1 MGDLTEL
8 AERWRADLAG
18 WAIPAHITAAVSES
32 PWVLP
37 RQVFARRADRLAA
50 EPDGPSYSRAQA
62 ALQPSGE
69 LMDVGSGAGAACL
82 PLLPQVT
89 ALTAV
94 DSDKEMLGLLT
105 QRAAAR
111 GTPARTILGVW
122 PDVAAETPAADV
134 VTCHHVLY
142 NAPDPVPFLAA
153 LTAHARRQ
161 VVVEI
166 AARHPLA
173 ALNPLWLRFHGLAR
187 PSGPTADDLLAI
199 CDAMG
204 LGARHEAWTRPGG
217 ADYASFDELVDVTR
231 RRLCLPPERA
241 SEVAEALREAG
252 ASPERPDDF
261 GSSSREVVT
270 IWWPGTAQPGIGQ
283 N

>member
-18 WAIPAHITAAVSES
+18 WAIPAHITAAVGES

-94 DSDKEMLGLLT
+94 DSDKEMLGLLA

-111 GTPARTILGVW
+111 GIPARTVLGIW
-122 PDVAAETPAADV
+122 PDVAAETPAVDV

-153 LTAHARRQ
+153 LTAHARRE
-161 VVVEI
+161 VVVET
-166 AARHPLA
+166 AARHPLT

-187 PSGPTADDLLAI
+187 PEGPTADDLLAI
-199 CDAMG
+199 CGAMG

-252 ASPERPDDF
+252 ASQERPDDL
-261 GSSSREVVT
+261 GSSGREVVT
-270 IWWPGTAQPGIGQ
+270 IWWPGTA
-283 N
+283 

>member
-18 WAIPAHITAAVSES
+18 WAIPAHITAAVGES

-94 DSDKEMLGLLT
+94 DSDKEMLGL
-105 QRAAAR
+105 
-111 GTPARTILGVW
+111 
-122 PDVAAETPAADV
+122 VA
-134 VTCHHVLY
+134 
-142 NAPDPVPFLAA
+142 
-153 LTAHARRQ
+153 
-161 VVVEI
+161 
-166 AARHPLA
+166 
-173 ALNPLWLRFHGLAR
+173 
-187 PSGPTADDLLAI
+187 
-199 CDAMG
+199 
-204 LGARHEAWTRPGG
+204 
-217 ADYASFDELVDVTR
+217 
-231 RRLCLPPERA
+231 
-241 SEVAEALREAG
+241 
-252 ASPERPDDF
+252 
-261 GSSSREVVT
+261 
-270 IWWPGTAQPGIGQ
+270 
-283 N
+283 